1 MSRGRSRSAGRG
13 ISAGV
18 RVVALLIAIAALGF
32 LPVKSGLL
40 DEWLGWVGEHP
51 AAKHSTERSAPSG
64 SGQISLPRTQ
74 DFAACQQLFP
84 KGAVINVATVDAG
97 WQPTPLCFD
106 DFAVLY
112 SRRSKTPLV
121 AVERLTRQQLADA
134 LNEKRTNEFFPDPR
148 LPRDERAE
156 LKDFQGSGLDRGHL
170 AAAGNQPDQDSMAQ
184 SFALSNIVPQD
195 PVNNR
200 KVWSGIESD
209 VRKYVRRSQGNV
221 FVFTGPIFRGQPQ
234 TIGRNKVWVPTHLFK
249 LVYDEAAGRSWAY
262 VLPNTAQAQIE
273 PPMSYDEFVRQTG
286 WQLLPARQ
294 PARGV
299 ANAR

>member
-1 MSRGRSRSAGRG
+1 MSKGRSGGAGKG
-13 ISAGV
+13 ISPVA
-18 RVVALLIAIAALGF
+18 RVVALLIAAAALVF
-32 LPVKSGLL
+32 LPAKSGLL
-40 DEWLGWVGEHP
+40 DELLGRIGEHP
-51 AAKHSTERSAPSG
+51 VAKHTGERNAPSP
-64 SGQISLPRTQ
+64 STPVSLPRSQ

-84 KGAVINVATVDAG
+84 KSAVINVATVDAS
-97 WQPTPLCFD
+97 WRPTALCFNH
-106 DFAVLY
+106 FAVLY
-112 SRRSKTPLV
+112 SRLSKTPLV

-134 LNEKRTNEFFPDPR
+134 LDEKRTNEFFPDPR
-148 LPRDERAE
+148 LPREDRAD

-234 TIGRNKVWVPTHLFK
+234 TIGRSKVWVPTHLFK
-249 LVYDEAAGRSWAY
+249 LVYDEAKDRSWAY
-262 VLPNTAQAQIE
+262 VLPNTAQAHVE
-273 PPMSYDEFVRQTG
+273 PPMEYDEFVRQTG

-294 PARGV
+294 PVRGV
-299 ANAR
+299 VNAR